1 VNTAAKPG
9 PRERLL
15 RAAQELTYARGAGV
29 GVDAI
34 LQQADVARRSLYQ
47 HFGGKD
53 GLIAEV
59 IRASAAEE
67 EARYRAAMDAGGDDP
82 RQRLLAVFDALDEI
96 TSGRGFRGCRYLAA
110 DLTLVDPGHPAHAET
125 RAYRQRVHRL
135 LEQQLEKLGHRNPAH
150 AADQL
155 QLLIEGTLVTGVT
168 RPETRPA
175 KTARELAEHVL
186 DSSH

>member
-1 VNTAAKPG
+1 MLARLTMLPDPWRSITGAACFMPATTPPTWTAMVRSNCLRRNLVNTAAKPG

-67 EARYRAAMDAGGDDP
+67 EARYRAA
-82 RQRLLAVFDALDEI
+82 
-96 TSGRGFRGCRYLAA
+96 
-110 DLTLVDPGHPAHAET
+110 
-125 RAYRQRVHRL
+125 
-135 LEQQLEKLGHRNPAH
+135 
-150 AADQL
+150 
-155 QLLIEGTLVTGVT
+155 
-168 RPETRPA
+168 
-175 KTARELAEHVL
+175 
-186 DSSH
+186 